1 MKSSWRKL
9 SEAGD
14 KKMTLVELKKLLD
27 ATGYPV
33 AYSHFNKKMDPPF
46 IAYLVD
52 NNPNFIADNKVYHK
66 IKDVDIELYT
76 NKKDLQAEQ
85 VLETLL
91 DESELPYDPYEE
103 YIESEKVFKKTYE
116 VRLY

>member
-1 MKSSWRKL
+1 
-9 SEAGD
+9 
-14 KKMTLVELKKLLD
+14 MTLQELYNLLK

-33 AYSHFNKKMDPPF
+33 AYSHFNEPKQTPF
-46 IAYLVD
+46 ITYLVN

-76 NKKDLQAEQ
+76 TKKDEASER
-85 VLETLL
+85 VLEDLL
-91 DESELPYDPYEE
+91 DQNDIPYEPYE
-103 YIESEKVFKKTYE
+103 VYIESEKLFQKIYE

>member
-1 MKSSWRKL
+1 
-9 SEAGD
+9 
-14 KKMTLVELKKLLD
+14 MTLQELYNLLK

-33 AYSHFNKKMDPPF
+33 AYSHFNEPKQTPF
-46 IAYLVD
+46 ITYLVN

-76 NKKDLQAEQ
+76 TIKDVAVEQ
-85 VLETLL
+85 VLEDLL
-91 DESELPYDPYEE
+91 DQNDIPYEPYE
-103 YIESEKVFKKTYE
+103 VYIESEKVFQIIYE

>member
-1 MKSSWRKL
+1 
-9 SEAGD
+9 
-14 KKMTLVELKKLLD
+14 MTLKELYNLLK

-33 AYSHFNKKMDPPF
+33 AYSHFNEPKQTPF
-46 IAYLVD
+46 ITYLVN

-76 NKKDLQAEQ
+76 TKKDEASER
-85 VLETLL
+85 VLEDLL
-91 DESELPYDPYEE
+91 DQNDIPYEPYE
-103 YIESEKVFKKTYE
+103 VYIESEKLFQKIYE